1 MLYQLSYAL
10 EPHSKGSISGR
21 TEARGTGLPGE
32 KNDDAGRGALMDF
45 VRWQG
50 RVDLAVWKSYREFGR
65 GVQ

>member
-1 MLYQLSYAL
+1 
-10 EPHSKGSISGR
+10 
-21 TEARGTGLPGE
+21 LPGE